1 MERVRG
7 YDHDNHDPK
16 VFKNSE
22 VQRYK
27 TSTGSLD
34 VFSSHLIG
42 KSLTITLINGRIE
55 SGILTQFGQY
65 DIEIKAAN
73 GKSLIVMKSS
83 IILVTVM

>member
-16 VFKNSE
+16 VFKSSE
-22 VQRYK
+22 VHRYK

-65 DIEIKAAN
+65 DIELKTPQGRMLIIIKS
-73 GKSLIVMKSS
+73 G
-83 IILVTVM
+83 ILTVVVI